1 MKDDVI
7 AALASQGTLEDVQ
20 SKAAE
25 ILDGLGF
32 SGGGIE
38 STVVEMLQ
46 EIKTSNTPKRLIPSY
61 SDVYYV
67 NREIFKH
74 TGERAT
80 FDILKLT
87 AKYTGKIMFHV
98 KVGATYKN
106 TGVPESGSVIITAN
120 GETIISFTSAY
131 SNTSNEYWVVYDV
144 VENVEY
150 DIKVSLKSPIVEGSN
165 HSASLRLIEV
175 LQKEIYNEP
184 FIIEEAI

>member
-1 MKDDVI
+1 MGEKTYI
-7 AALASQGTLEDVQ
+7 ARQDTLETVQ
-20 SKAAE
+20 SKATE

-98 KVGATYKN
+98 KVGATFKN
-106 TGVPESGSVIITAN
+106 TGVAESGSVIITVN
-120 GETIISFTSAY
+120 GETIISFTSSY
-131 SNTSNEYWVVYDV
+131 STTSNEYWLVYDV